1 MTLNNSVCLLLKLR
15 DDAKLPVA
23 DKTGRT
29 TLFHAVRYADYEIVA
44 ELLKYGADPNVALPD
59 GTTPLMIA
67 VEADGIGKG
76 RENIV
81 SLLLQAGAKL
91 DTEDEDGETAQS
103 LAELWENATLIDL
116 FKKDTLLS

>member
-1 MTLNNSVCLLLKLR
+1 M
-15 DDAKLPVA
+15 
-23 DKTGRT
+23 
-29 TLFHAVRYADYEIVA
+29 A